1 VLDFMAPEVGL
12 EPTTL
17 RLTGAFPTL
26 QEAAILCTC
35 VDCKGLIEIP
45 SAVSCNESQEIS
57 IRTAIKTATTTH
69 LRCHY

>member
-1 VLDFMAPEVGL
+1 MAPEVGL

-26 QEAAILCTC
+26 QEVAILRTR
-35 VDCKGLIEIP
+35 VDCKRLIEMP
-45 SAVSCNESQEIS
+45 SAVSCNETQEFS